1 MTAGGSELELRSES
15 MSDKTLNND
24 GVTSRRDFMR
34 NMLVGSS
41 AVAVA
46 AFAGG
51 ARAAEEAATPEAAPS
66 TERPGYHVTPHV
78 LEYYKTAG
86 L

>member
-1 MTAGGSELELRSES
+1 
-15 MSDKTLNND
+15 MSDKHMND
-24 GVTSRRDFMR
+24 DAVTSRRDFMR
-34 NMLVGSS
+34 NMLVGGS
-41 AVAVA
+41 AAAIA

-51 ARAAEEAATPEAAPS
+51 ARAAETPATATPKVNA
-66 TERPGYHVTPHV
+66 ERPGYHVTPHI

>member
-1 MTAGGSELELRSES
+1 
-15 MSDKTLNND
+15 MSDKHLDN
-24 GVTSRRDFMR
+24 GAVTSRRDFMR
-34 NMLVGSS
+34 NMLVSGS
-41 AVAVA
+41 AAAIA

-51 ARAAEEAATPEAAPS
+51 ARAAETPASETPEAKA
-66 TERPGYHVTPHV
+66 EHPGYHVTPHI

>member
-1 MTAGGSELELRSES
+1 MS

-24 GVTSRRDFMR
+24 PVTSRRDFMR
-34 NMLVGSS
+34 NMLVSS
-41 AVAVA
+41 GAVAVA
-46 AFAGG
+46 ALAGG
-51 ARAAEEAATPEAAPS
+51 AEAAQEPAAPAAAPS
-66 TERPGYHVTPHV
+66 AERPGYHVTPHI

>member
-1 MTAGGSELELRSES
+1 
-15 MSDKTLNND
+15 MSDKQPTND
-24 GVTSRRDFMR
+24 AVTSRRDFMR
-34 NMLVGSS
+34 NMLVGGS
-41 AVAVA
+41 AAAIA

-51 ARAAEEAATPEAAPS
+51 ARAGEAPAAETEAPK
-66 TERPGYHVTPHV
+66 TERPGYHVTPHI